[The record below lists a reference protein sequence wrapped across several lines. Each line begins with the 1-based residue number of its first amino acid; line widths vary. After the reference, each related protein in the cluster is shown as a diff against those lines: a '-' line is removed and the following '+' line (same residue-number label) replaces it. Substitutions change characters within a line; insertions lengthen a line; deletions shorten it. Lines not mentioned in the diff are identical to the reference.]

1 MRRFIVGV
9 LFTGLCG
16 LGCAGI
22 AAAEQAPF
30 DPASLLQQ
38 MTSQNAT
45 SGQNGTFEEGASASS
60 VAHSEDGSP
69 AQAHAQG
76 QDSQG
81 QDG

>member
-16 LGCAGI
+16 LGSAGI
-22 AAAEQAPF
+22 AAAEEVPF
-30 DPASLLQQ
+30 DPASLVQQ
-38 MTSQNAT
+38 VTSQDAT
-45 SGQNGTFEEGASASS
+45 SGQNGTSEQGASASS
-60 VAHSEDGSP
+60 VVHSDDGSP

-76 QDSQG
+76 QDAQG